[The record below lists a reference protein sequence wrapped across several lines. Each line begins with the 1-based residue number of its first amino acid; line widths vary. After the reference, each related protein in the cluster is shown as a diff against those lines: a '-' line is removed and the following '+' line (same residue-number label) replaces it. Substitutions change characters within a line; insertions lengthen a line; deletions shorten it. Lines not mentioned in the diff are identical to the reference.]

1 MAEGATAR
9 APASFG
15 PPWPASATFGPAGL
29 VIGGVRAADLAERFG
44 TPLLVFD
51 RDEVRSRMRDARAA
65 FPRVAY
71 AVKAFTAHAVIRL
84 AIEEGLDLLCA
95 SGGEVQACLRAGA
108 AAGRILLHGNA
119 KSDDELAFA
128 VRERIGWVV
137 VDGVAELERLDDV
150 ARSIG
155 RVQPVLL
162 RVIPEVEVRTHE
174 AIATGH
180 ARSKFG
186 TPLGEASDAA
196 RRATELRGLRLD
208 GFHAHA
214 GSQVLDVAP
223 FLSVLETLVDLA
235 ARVRDVTGVEPR
247 ILDVGGGFGVRY
259 VDEPSLTVHPLAET
273 LRDRLA
279 SLVAGHALGDPELM
293 VEPGRSLV
301 ANAGTTVYRV
311 LARKTVGGRVLV
323 AVDGGM
329 SDNLRPALYDARH
342 AVAAVGPLGGEL
354 GSVTVVGRHCES
366 GDVLGEDVEL
376 PSSIGPGDLIAMA
389 ATGAYT
395 YPLAS
400 AYNRIGRP
408 AVVAVAD
415 GEPVLWLRREDPAD
429 MDRLEVPAPR
439 SHLRATPLEGVEVR
453 PATPGDARSCLALWS
468 AVVAEG
474 RWVRAEEARRS
485 VRQYRH
491 RFRRAWTDD
500 GAEIVAVEGD
510 RVVGHLG
517 IQREGMPATR
527 HVATLGLAVAGD
539 HRGRGIG
546 SGLLAAAFRW
556 ARGAGVEKV
565 LLSVYPHNSAAVALY
580 RKFGFLEEGR
590 LSGQSRKSYGYED
603 EILMAAWIGAAR
615 ADDVSSTDVNA
626 AGSNTLK
633 GHR

>member
-1 MAEGATAR
+1 MAEGAP
-9 APASFG
+9 APAFSG

-29 VIGGVRAADLAERFG
+29 VVGGVHAADLAERFG

-51 RDEVRSRMRDARAA
+51 REEIRARMRDARAS

-84 AIEEGLDLLCA
+84 AVEEGLDLLCA
-95 SGGEVQACLRAGA
+95 SGGEVEACLRAGA
-108 AAGRILLHGNA
+108 TADRILLHGNA
-119 KSDDELAFA
+119 KSEDELALA
-128 VRERIGWVV
+128 VRERVAWVIA
-137 VDGVAELERLDDV
+137 DGVAEMERLDDI
-150 ARSIG
+150 ARSMG

-180 ARSKFG
+180 RRSKFG
-186 TPLGEASDAA
+186 TPLGEAADAA
-196 RRATELRGLRLD
+196 RRATKLPGLRLE

-214 GSQVLDVAP
+214 GSQLLDVAP
-223 FLSVLETLVDLA
+223 FVSVLETLVDLA
-235 ARVRDVTGVEPR
+235 VRVHDVTGVEPR

-259 VDEPSLTVHPLAET
+259 VDESLLPVHLLAEA

-279 SLVAGHALGDPELM
+279 SLVAAHGLGGPRLL

-301 ANAGTTVYRV
+301 ANAGTTFYRV
-311 LARKTVGGRVLV
+311 VARKTVGGWVLV

-329 SDNLRPALYDARH
+329 SDNLRPALYEARH
-342 AVAAVGPLGGEL
+342 AVVAAGPPAAEL

-376 PSSIGPGDLIAMA
+376 PAGIGPGDLIAMA

-429 MDRLEVPAPR
+429 LDRLEVPAPR
-439 SHLRATPLEGVEVR
+439 SHLQATPLEGVEIR
-453 PATPGDARSCLALWS
+453 QATPGDARSCLALWS

-474 RWVRAEEARRS
+474 RWVRAEQARRS
-485 VRQYRH
+485 AGHYRR

-500 GAEIVAVEGD
+500 GAEIVAVERG

-527 HVATLGLAVAGD
+527 HVATLGLSVSAD

-546 SGLLAAAFRW
+546 SALLAAAFRW
-556 ARGAGVEKV
+556 ARGAGVEKIV
-565 LLSVYPHNSAAVALY
+565 LSVYPHNTAAVALY

-615 ADDVSSTDVNA
+615 AEGPSTDA
-626 AGSNTLK
+626 TARRHRPRLK
-633 GHR
+633 GRG